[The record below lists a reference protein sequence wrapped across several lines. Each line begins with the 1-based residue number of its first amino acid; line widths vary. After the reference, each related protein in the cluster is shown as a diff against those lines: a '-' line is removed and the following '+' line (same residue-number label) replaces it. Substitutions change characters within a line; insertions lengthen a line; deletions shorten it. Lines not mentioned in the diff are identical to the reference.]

1 MSLQESRI
9 SSKTFF
15 NFFEKIIRSHPLV
28 YFVMRS
34 IVRFTNIYEQDFDGI
49 KLLNL
54 KEKVNIIDVGASDGI
69 ASKFFSRNLNIENV
83 ICFEPNKNYVD
94 KLKKSKIKNIIIKPF
109 AIGNTNGYKKV
120 FFPRYKFFSKNLD
133 LITYTYY
140 DKKTLLTQLS
150 LDFKFR
156 KNIKIVQQKL
166 FIKKV
171 GKIKKKIDLI
181 KIDCNGFEL
190 SVLKGLIHI
199 IKKDRPA
206 LIVEY
211 NHNIQQIQQLLKKYS
226 YKVCYFSH
234 QDNKFTFRKKKYSY
248 SENTYYL
255 QKNHLI

>member
-1 MSLQESRI
+1 MSLKESRV
-9 SSKTFF
+9 SSKILFS
-15 NFFEKIIRSHPLV
+15 FFEKIIRSHPLI
-28 YFVMRS
+28 YFVARS
-34 IVRFTNIYEQDFDGI
+34 LIRFTNIYEQDWDGV

-54 KEKVNIIDVGASDGI
+54 KEKVNIIDVGASEGI
-69 ASKFFSRNLNIENV
+69 ASKFLDRNLNIESV
-83 ICFEPNKNYVD
+83 ICFEPNKNYVNN
-94 KLKKSKIKNIIIKPF
+94 LKKIKIKNMIVKPF
-109 AIGNTNGYKKV
+109 AIGSKNSYKTI

-140 DKKTLLTQLS
+140 DKKILLKQLS

-156 KNIKIVQQKL
+156 KNIEIIKRKL
-166 FIKKV
+166 QIKKIK
-171 GKIKKKIDLI
+171 KINKKIDLI

-211 NHNIQQIQQLLKKYS
+211 NHNIRQKERLLKKYS

-234 QDNKFTFRKKKYSY
+234 STKKFILRKKRYAY